1 MADKARRAARPARKA
16 DEPLRIH
23 VQNSP
28 PVPGGLTLER
38 ERLEAA
44 LHARKS
50 LRHVAFSVS
59 VDDGAEQLPTGL
71 DAEIIIT
78 LAKINVSKARDMA
91 PGLKWVQTTFAGVE
105 GMVDKL
111 PRGLKVTNASGVHAE
126 KGGEFVLAAALML
139 AYQIPQFVTD
149 FSEKAWA
156 PQFGPVLGKHRV
168 TVLGVGAIGVCAVQN
183 LRRQGCQVTGVTRS
197 GRARTKLDRIAS
209 LDELDEVLQQTDIL
223 VSTLPDTPQSENL
236 IDRRRIDLLSEG
248 AGIVVVGRAPPLDY
262 EAIMDRLD
270 AGTLRGAV
278 LDVFPEEPI
287 PKRDRAWKTPRLIVT
302 PHCSVDDHTVYID
315 RCLDIFLDNLE
326 RYLSGRKLQNLV
338 DPKEGY

>member
-1 MADKARRAARPARKA
+1 MADKARRAPRQTRGA
-16 DEPLRIH
+16 DNPVRIH
-23 VQNSP
+23 IQNSP
-28 PVPGGLTLER
+28 PAPDSLTLER

-44 LHARKS
+44 LHARTS
-50 LRHVAFSVS
+50 LRNVAFSLS
-59 VDDGAEQLPTGL
+59 VDDGAEQLPAEL
-71 DAEIIIT
+71 DAEIVIT
-78 LAKINVSKARDMA
+78 LAKIDVSKAREAA

-111 PRGLKVTNASGVHAE
+111 PGGLKVTNASGVHAE

-149 FSEKAWA
+149 FGEKDWA
-156 PQFGPVLGKHRV
+156 PQFGPVLAKHRV
-168 TVLGVGAIGVCAVQN
+168 TVLGVGAIGVSAVQN
-183 LRRQGCQVTGVTRS
+183 LRRQGCRVTGVTRS
-197 GRARTKLDRIAS
+197 GRAKTKMDRIAS
-209 LDELDEVLQQTDIL
+209 LDELDEVLQETDIL
-223 VSTLPDTPQSENL
+223 VSTLPDTPESENL
-236 IDRRRIDLLSEG
+236 IDRRRIDLLPEG

-287 PKRDRAWKTPRLIVT
+287 PKRDRAWKTPRLVVT

-315 RCLDIFLDNLE
+315 LCLEIFLDNLE

-338 DPKEGY
+338 DPKKGY